1 MKYIIR
7 LDFTWL
13 LLLKLWLPE
22 NWKLRKWL
30 SLYFH
35 GPVLIWITILY
46 RQLTYTSAKS
56 QDELPSYLFKTSLK
70 IQMPTG
76 ASMWTA
82 GIQLP
87 RQQLEIG
94 PRETQR
100 MPVSVSVSY
109 TDASGSQQA
118 GGWGGIA
125 LSTDATLIKNVTRDV
140 DYKSIRG

>member
-1 MKYIIR
+1 
-7 LDFTWL
+7 
-13 LLLKLWLPE
+13 
-22 NWKLRKWL
+22 
-30 SLYFH
+30 
-35 GPVLIWITILY
+35 
-46 RQLTYTSAKS
+46 
-56 QDELPSYLFKTSLK
+56 
-70 IQMPTG
+70 MPTE

-87 RQQLEIG
+87 RQRLEIG
-94 PRETQR
+94 ARETQR

-118 GGWGGIA
+118 GGWGSIA